1 MGVSQL
7 KTQQN
12 IPLGGAQ
19 LQTLGVSFAKGM
31 RIGAGKAL
39 GQQSAPRETEIE
51 VGGEERGGVWVQGGP
66 HCCTRGSS
74 RSRVCCQ
81 LSVNSS
87 PLKLTSEDMIA
98 AFSQAVD
105 W

>member
-1 MGVSQL
+1 MLQERPKLRWGEKKEGVF
-7 KTQQN
+7 
-12 IPLGGAQ
+12 GY
-19 LQTLGVSFAKGM
+19 
-31 RIGAGKAL
+31 R
-39 GQQSAPRETEIE
+39 
-51 VGGEERGGVWVQGGP
+51 GGP

-74 RSRVCCQ
+74 RSRVRCQ